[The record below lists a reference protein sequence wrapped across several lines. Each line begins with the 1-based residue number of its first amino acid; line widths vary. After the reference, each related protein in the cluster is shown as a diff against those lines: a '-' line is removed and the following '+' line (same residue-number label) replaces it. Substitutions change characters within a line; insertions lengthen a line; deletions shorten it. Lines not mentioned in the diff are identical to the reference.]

1 MECLVDKFQCINDR
15 FLIIDMLLFMIGGC
29 MQFSEKIIKLR
40 KEKGLSQ
47 EELGNIINVSR
58 QAISK
63 WETGQAKPEI
73 DKVKEL
79 SNAFDLSI
87 DYLLNDKIKKQE
99 HNEHN
104 FNKKGIIK
112 IIFKIFLILFLLY
125 LIIIIYKFSL
135 LLYLNIK
142 TNNIVNYDNYI
153 ISIDYSEHNIMQN
166 SHLVNSKVITFE
178 NNIEVIEYYE
188 DSYEEPISITYQNFN
203 KNKFYKL
210 DYDDTINKYTYDII
224 DSNTTYPTIK
234 EITKSYLP
242 NSIMNLFLLAI
253 NPKISIYFDN
263 DYLYITQKQQSTIF
277 ETYFN
282 KHTGIIIGVEISDN
296 NTFMFNTSYDYIIND
311 DRFDNTY
318 LTEELFLE
326 DIEYIE
332 LENLNE

>member
-1 MECLVDKFQCINDR
+1 M
-15 FLIIDMLLFMIGGC
+15 
-29 MQFSEKIIKLR
+29 
-40 KEKGLSQ
+40 
-47 EELGNIINVSR
+47 
-58 QAISK
+58 
-63 WETGQAKPEI
+63 
-73 DKVKEL
+73 
-79 SNAFDLSI
+79 
-87 DYLLNDKIKKQE
+87 
-99 HNEHN
+99 
-104 FNKKGIIK
+104 
-112 IIFKIFLILFLLY
+112 FLILFLLY

-135 LLYLNIK
+135 LLCLNIK
-142 TNNIVNYDNYI
+142 TNNIVDYDNYI

-178 NNIEVIEYYE
+178 NNIEVVEYYE

-224 DSNTTYPTIK
+224 DSNTTYPTIE

-253 NPKISIYFDN
+253 NPKVSIYFDN
-263 DYLYITQKQQSTIF
+263 NYLYIKRKEQSTIF

-326 DIEYIE
+326 DIEYIK
-332 LENLNE
+332 LENLNQ